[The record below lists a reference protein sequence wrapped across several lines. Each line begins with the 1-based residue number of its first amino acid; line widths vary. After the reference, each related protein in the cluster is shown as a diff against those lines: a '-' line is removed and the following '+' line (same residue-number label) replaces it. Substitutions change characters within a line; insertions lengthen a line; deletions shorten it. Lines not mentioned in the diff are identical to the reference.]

1 MRERGYGEVRERNVD
16 KTCERGD
23 DDSRKSNVKTTNAT
37 TPTISSL
44 IHTALTE
51 TPTHPLHLPFFPY
64 TLQSRVVITGIGAD
78 ELCGGYTRYQ
88 AAYNQ
93 GGYEAS
99 WQQCKGDWDRLWY
112 RNLVGEKGANEA

>member
-112 RNLVGEKGANEA
+112 RNLVREKGANEA